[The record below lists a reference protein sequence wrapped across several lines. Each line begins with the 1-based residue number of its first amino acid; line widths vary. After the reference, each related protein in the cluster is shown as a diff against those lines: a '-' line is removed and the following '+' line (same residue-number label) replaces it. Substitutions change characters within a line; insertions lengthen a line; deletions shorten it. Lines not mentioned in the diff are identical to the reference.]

1 MERKV
6 LTVTNS
12 DLEQFRRFM
21 RFMFV
26 ENVKSILDEKLE
38 RSELIKTTLH
48 DLDTHFLLEEPLV
61 TTQIGMWLSGADDA
75 NVIVN
80 ENIFTAYKA
89 LAFFDIKGNYK
100 PVSKNDEDEKL
111 VVDTALQI
119 QKRLVEVLD
128 AAVSADEFEQTRSN
142 PNPNPQS
149 KQYLN

>member
-26 ENVKSILDEKLE
+26 ENVKTILDQKLE
-38 RSELIKTTLH
+38 RAELVKTTLH
-48 DLDTHFLLEEPLV
+48 DLDTHFLLEEPLI
-61 TTQIGMWLSGADDA
+61 TTQVGMWLSGADDA

-100 PVSKNDEDEKL
+100 PVLKGNEEDEKL
-111 VVDTALQI
+111 VVDTACQI

-128 AAVSADEFEQTRSN
+128 AAVSAEEFEQTHMTKLH
-142 PNPNPQS
+142 PQS
-149 KQYLN
+149 KEYLN